1 MNKSRAYLVKIP
13 KIQKSYST
21 NIQYANNSK
30 KLDDFHEVNLTK
42 KSVVEVKGPFNDNTF
57 LQYIKK
63 QTKDIVGYNYLEYK
77 EKFNIKGSLDDLR
90 NLHKDIKKMDN
101 NVNIQRKN
109 EQLQSQIKALK
120 NIKYKLQE
128 IEKGVEQEYKNY
140 QNNTKTF
147 FDKCDEIVT
156 LPNPKDM
163 EYLIKIKVME
173 DYLVYLKKAY
183 EKKIVSFNDMINL
196 TRSFSRQIFNMNYMR
211 SKFKR

>member
-1 MNKSRAYLVKIP
+1 ML
-13 KIQKSYST
+13 
-21 NIQYANNSK
+21 
-30 KLDDFHEVNLTK
+30 H
-42 KSVVEVKGPFNDNTF
+42 FNDNTF

-63 QTKDIVGYNYLEYK
+63 QTKDIIGYNYLEYK
-77 EKFNIKGSLDDLR
+77 EKFNIKGSLDNLR

-101 NVNIQRKN
+101 NANIQRKN

>member
-1 MNKSRAYLVKIP
+1 
-13 KIQKSYST
+13 
-21 NIQYANNSK
+21 
-30 KLDDFHEVNLTK
+30 
-42 KSVVEVKGPFNDNTF
+42 
-57 LQYIKK
+57 
-63 QTKDIVGYNYLEYK
+63 
-77 EKFNIKGSLDDLR
+77 
-90 NLHKDIKKMDN
+90 MDN
-101 NVNIQRKN
+101 NANIQRKN

>member
-1 MNKSRAYLVKIP
+1 LNKSRAYLVKIP

-77 EKFNIKGSLDDLR
+77 EKFNIKGSLDNLR